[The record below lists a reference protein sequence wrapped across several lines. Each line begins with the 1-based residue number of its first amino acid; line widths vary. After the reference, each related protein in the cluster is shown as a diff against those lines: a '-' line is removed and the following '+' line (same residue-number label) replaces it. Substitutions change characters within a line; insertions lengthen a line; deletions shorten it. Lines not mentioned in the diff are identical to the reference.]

1 MHQCMQPSRTPPGYH
16 QPWSLHV
23 FRLLEG
29 SPTALAAA
37 RLQRLEVQSDRM
49 LQDSIKTQ
57 SLLTKLQTKVQ
68 VSRQDTRI
76 PLRRVRTLS

>member
-1 MHQCMQPSRTPPGYH
+1 MPPSNILPGYH
-16 QPWSLHV
+16 QPWALHV